1 MKIFLFL
8 LLNLLIAT
16 AGAQVQISG
25 IVETVSGTPVEGA
38 NVYILDS
45 YDGGTS
51 DSHGRFTFTTDLE
64 GEQTLV
70 VSFLGYEPHM
80 LKIDMD
86 GMVGP
91 LAIQLDPKP
100 EEIEGV
106 MIMAG
111 TFEAGDRHKSVILS
125 PMDVALTAGAG
136 GDIFSAFGTLPGSH
150 RVGEEGRLFVRGG
163 AGYETNTYMDG
174 MLINT
179 PYFSRM
185 PDLPTRGRFSPMLF
199 HGAVFSTGGYSAE
212 FGQALSSIVALNT
225 TALEQENRSS
235 ISILSVGAQ
244 GSHARRWKNSS
255 LALSGELLH
264 LGLTNKVFNPNID
277 WINDPVI
284 AGSTLMFRQK
294 TSETGMI
301 KTFGSFNH
309 NSSRM
314 WHHNFRESVYQDIS
328 LLNNNSYINT
338 TYNEELNEKWI
349 LHAGVA
355 LNLDAENIGLDGNNI
370 LSKRTGTQAR
380 ITFTNLSVENITTKA
395 GVGYQYYDYSQHILM
410 NGDFLLSFSN
420 HQLSSFLE
428 SEIKITPAIA
438 VRAGL
443 RAEHNSVTA
452 AAGLNPR
459 LSAALKTG
467 KNSQASAAY
476 GTFIQNPQDDYLKIT
491 TGLGPEMAEHW
502 ILSWQYK
509 QAPYTLR
516 LEAYYK
522 DYTNLVRFR
531 DEYSPEPG
539 NFSNTGSGYARGIDV
554 FWRNQKPFGRSDYWI
569 SYSWIDARRIYR
581 DFPVR
586 ATPHFVPEHNLSAV
600 YKKFF
605 TGINSF
611 VSGTWSLASGRP
623 YYNPNNPDFMA
634 DRTKPFT
641 DVSLGFTHIFYL
653 FNRQAVSHLVLN
665 NIFGFNNIYGYTYS
679 KAPDDDGFFGSRP
692 VTSPQKRMAVLLI
705 SIQL

>member
-1 MKIFLFL
+1 MRSLLFILFNFLT
-8 LLNLLIAT
+8 IA
-16 AGAQVQISG
+16 AGTQVQISG
-25 IVETVSGTPVEGA
+25 SVETVSGSPVSGA

-45 YDGGTS
+45 YDGGTT
-51 DSHGRFTFTTDLE
+51 DSHGRFAFATDLE
-64 GEQTLV
+64 GEQTLMI
-70 VSFLGYEPHM
+70 SFVGYDPQI
-80 LKIDMD
+80 LRIDID
-86 GMVGP
+86 GIVGP

-150 RVGEEGRLFVRGG
+150 RIGEEGRLFVRGG
-163 AGYETNTYMDG
+163 EGHETSTFMDG

-185 PDLPTRGRFSPMLF
+185 PDLPTRGRFSPLLF

-225 TALEQENRSS
+225 TALEQENRSG
-235 ISILSVGAQ
+235 ISILTVGAQ
-244 GSHARRWKNSS
+244 GSHARRWENSS
-255 LALSGELLH
+255 LALTGELLH
-264 LGLTNKVFNPNID
+264 MGLSNKIFQTEID

-284 AGSTLMFRQK
+284 AGLTLMFRQK

-314 WHHNFRESVYQDIS
+314 WHHNFRESVCQDIS

-338 TYNEELNEKWI
+338 TYNEELNENWI

-355 LNLDAENIGLDGNNI
+355 LNLDSENIGIDYNNI

-380 ITFTNLSVENITTKA
+380 ITLTSLSAEHITTKA
-395 GVGYQYYDYSQHILM
+395 GVGHKFYDYSQHILM

-420 HQLSSFLE
+420 HQLFSFVE
-428 SEIKITPAIA
+428 SEAKITRAVT

-443 RAEHNSVTA
+443 RAEHNSVTTA
-452 AAGLNPR
+452 TNLNPR

-467 KNSQASAAY
+467 KSSQVSAAY
-476 GTFIQNPQDDYLKIT
+476 GTFIQNPQDDYLKFT
-491 TGLGPEMAEHW
+491 AGLKPEMAEHW

-509 QAPYTLR
+509 EAPYTLR
-516 LEAYYK
+516 VEAYYK

-531 DEYSPEPG
+531 DEFSPEPG

-554 FWRNQKPFGRSDYWI
+554 FWRNQKPFGRSDYWV

-623 YYNPNNPDFMA
+623 YYNPNNPYFMA

-641 DVSLGFTHIFYL
+641 DVSLGFTHVFYL
-653 FNRQAVSHLVLN
+653 FNRQSVTHLVLN

-679 KAPDDDGFFGSRP
+679 QTPDDDGFFGSKP
-692 VTSPQKRMAVLLI
+692 VISPQKQMAVLLI
-705 SIQL
+705 SLQL

>member
-1 MKIFLFL
+1 MKTFLSL
-8 LLNLLIAT
+8 LLNFLITA
-16 AGAQVQISG
+16 AGAQIQISG
-25 IVETVSGTPVEGA
+25 NVETASGMPVAGA
-38 NVYILDS
+38 NVYIRDS
-45 YDGGTS
+45 YDGGTTDS
-51 DSHGRFTFTTDLE
+51 DGRFSFETDLT
-64 GEQTLV
+64 GQQMLI
-70 VSFLGYEPHM
+70 VSFVGYEPRM
-80 LKIDMD
+80 LRIEIE
-86 GMVGP
+86 GSVGP
-91 LAIQLDPKP
+91 LAIELDERA
-100 EEIEGV
+100 EEIEAV

-150 RVGEEGRLFVRGG
+150 RIGEEGRLFVRGG
-163 AGYETNTYMDG
+163 EGHETSTFMDG

-225 TALEQENRSS
+225 TPLEQENRSS
-235 ISILSVGAQ
+235 ISVMTVGAH
-244 GSHARRWKNSS
+244 GSHARRWKNTS
-255 LALSGELLH
+255 LALTGELLH
-264 LGLTNKVFNPNID
+264 MGLSNKLFNPNID

-284 AGSTLMFRQK
+284 AGSTLMFRKK

-314 WHHNFRESVYQDIS
+314 WHHNFRESAYQDIS

-338 TYNEELNEKWI
+338 TYNEELNQNWI
-349 LHAGVA
+349 LHAGIA
-355 LNLDAENIGLDGNNI
+355 LNLDSENIGLDDNSI

-380 ITFTNLSVENITTKA
+380 VTFTNLSVENITTKA
-395 GVGYQYYDYSQHILM
+395 GVGYQYYDYSQNIRM
-410 NGDFLLSFSN
+410 DGDFLLSFSN
-420 HQLSSFLE
+420 HQLSAFIE
-428 SEIKITPAIA
+428 SEAKITNAFA
-438 VRAGL
+438 LRAGM
-443 RAEHNSVTA
+443 RAEHNSVTEA
-452 AAGLNPR
+452 TNLNPR
-459 LSAALKTG
+459 LSAAIKTG
-467 KNSQASAAY
+467 RSSQVSAAY
-476 GTFIQNPQDDYLKIT
+476 GTFIQNPQDAYLKFAAD
-491 TGLGPEMAEHW
+491 LGPEMAEHW

-509 QAPYTLR
+509 KAPYTLR

-522 DYTNLVRFR
+522 DYKNLVRFR
-531 DEYSPEPG
+531 NEFSPEPG

-586 ATPHFVPEHNLSAV
+586 ATPHFVPAHNLSAV

-623 YYNPNNPDFMA
+623 YYNPNNPAFMA
-634 DRTKPFT
+634 DHTKPFT

-679 KAPDDDGFFGSRP
+679 KTPDDDGFFGSSP
-692 VTSPQKRMAVLLI
+692 IISPQKRMAVLLI
-705 SIQL
+705 SLQL